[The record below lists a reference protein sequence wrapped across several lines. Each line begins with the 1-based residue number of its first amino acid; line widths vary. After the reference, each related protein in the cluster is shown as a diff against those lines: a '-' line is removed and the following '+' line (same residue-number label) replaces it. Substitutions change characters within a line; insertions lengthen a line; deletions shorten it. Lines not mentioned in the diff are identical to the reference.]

1 MKKVLIGVLV
11 FLICIISVFL
21 FFDREEES
29 IVTDVVEKTQ
39 YGLLVNYEDGLIA
52 VDTGDAEIVDRDG
65 KENTLDCIN
74 EGDRIEIIYDGKI
87 EETYPAQINNVYKI
101 IIFLVYIKSLIINIF
116 LSFVESFIRKSTKFI

>member
-29 IVTDVVEKTQ
+29 IVTDVVEKSQ

-52 VDTGDAEIVDRDG
+52 VDTEDAEIIDRDG

-87 EETYPAQINNVYKI
+87 EETYPAQINN
-101 IIFLVYIKSLIINIF
+101 FLVYIKSLIINIF

>member
-29 IVTDVVEKTQ
+29 IVTDVVEKAQ

-52 VDTGDAEIVDRDG
+52 VDTGDAKIIDRDG

-87 EETYPAQINNVYKI
+87 EETYPAQISNVYKI
-101 IIFLVYIKSLIINIF
+101 IIF
-116 LSFVESFIRKSTKFI
+116 

>member
-29 IVTDVVEKTQ
+29 IVTDVVEKSQ

>member
-29 IVTDVVEKTQ
+29 IVTDVVEKSQ
-39 YGLLVNYEDGLIA
+39 YGLL
-52 VDTGDAEIVDRDG
+52 DG

-101 IIFLVYIKSLIINIF
+101 IIF
-116 LSFVESFIRKSTKFI
+116 